1 MSNRSKILLLIL
13 SVLPVTAALAD
24 EIEVPATNSLPI
36 ISLRAKAST
45 EDTPAVVAGDSQR
58 SAITELSVEPKHG
71 KKKLAI
77 KMPTP
82 ATSRDTGESKASKVL
97 PGMMMEPPIS
107 VLPETTT
114 TVKLSSSDTN
124 RFICPVGEVKEVI
137 TSDEKGL
144 MTKNTGKDVYVK
156 FKVIKHGDGSLSYST
171 TPTELYVV
179 CGGNTYSMIVF
190 PERMPAQTI
199 KLSSGKTDIIRENQ
213 ALYSGLPFEK
223 RIMRAIKEIYT
234 DTMPDSYFVT
244 KVNKTDLSWKGLVIT
259 LKKEV
264 DIEGEGMHIKEYQV
278 SLKGG
283 QNEPFKMSEKMF
295 LKKDFSMN
303 PVAVSVDKHTLRPG
317 ETSRVFIVEQRQE
330 KQLGGNGL
338 MLPTLDG
345 SAPAT
350 QGIAPS
356 QNGTQPQAKPPML
369 MPSNTNGR
377 TAGSTSF
384 TSSGQAG
391 Q

>member
-1 MSNRSKILLLIL
+1 MSNRSKILLIIL
-13 SVLPVTAALAD
+13 SALPVTAALAD
-24 EIEVPATNSLPI
+24 EIDVPVSKSLPV
-36 ISLRAKAST
+36 ISLRAKAPT
-45 EDTPAVVAGDSQR
+45 EAAPADVASDMPRPSK
-58 SAITELSVEPKHG
+58 AETSVEPKHE
-71 KKKLAI
+71 KKKLAV
-77 KMPTP
+77 KMPP
-82 ATSRDTGESKASKVL
+82 APNRDAGEMKVSKL
-97 PGMMMEPPIS
+97 MPGMVMEPPIS

-114 TVKLSSSDTN
+114 TVKLSSSDLN
-124 RFICPVGEVKEVI
+124 RLICPDGEVKEAL

-144 MTKNTGKDVYVK
+144 MIKITGKDVFVK
-156 FKVIKHGDGSLSYST
+156 YKVAKRGDGSLSYST

-179 CGGNTYSMIVF
+179 CGGNTYSMIAY
-190 PERMPAQTI
+190 PERMPSQTI
-199 KLSSGKTDIIRENQ
+199 KLSSGKTGKIRENQ

-223 RIMRAIKEIYT
+223 RIMRALKEIYT
-234 DTMPDSYFVT
+234 DTMPDSYSVT
-244 KVNKTDLSWKGLVIT
+244 KVNQTDLSWKGLVIT

-264 DIEGEGMHIKEYQV
+264 DIEGEGMHVKEYQV

-295 LKKDFSMN
+295 LRKDFSMN

-317 ETSRVFIVEQRQE
+317 DTSRVFIVEQRQE
-330 KQLGGNGL
+330 KQFGGDGL

-345 SAPAT
+345 PAPVG
-350 QGIAPS
+350 QGIASS
-356 QNGTQPQAKPPML
+356 QNGNQPQAKPPML

-384 TSSGQAG
+384 TSSAMAG